1 MMEGSVNNSTWDGF
15 ETTVVPDVESHG
27 ASVFLG
33 VLLVILSAIS
43 ILGNIATIW
52 AFKSNHK
59 LRHNQSNLLILGLS
73 CFDLVIGA
81 TGLPAAA
88 IYTGFGTWP
97 LGRDVCVI
105 NALFSVVGVSGA
117 MYTVTAINIDR
128 YLLVS
133 RDYSAYLR
141 IQSSRNLKLQ
151 IAGFWLL
158 AWLISLSETII
169 WTAGGVAEVEKLID
183 FTKECRSPVRTDPQF
198 AIATSV
204 ILFAIPFCIMIVS
217 NLRFVV
223 LFRRRLRRRY
233 TPSMTSSNGRKEDPP
248 GTKTSGQKEKDNQA
262 NPEELQAMT
271 SNKPHEDEDG
281 PHSNE
286 DGPHP
291 NEDGP
296 RPTEDGP
303 HPVEDGPRPK
313 EDGPHPNED
322 GLHTK
327 EDGTHPDASSP
338 APLISKP
345 NANQSHHP
353 DLRKKSSSAKM
364 KNRYIKPAVRLAIL
378 MSVFGF
384 CSLPYPIFVLIADTK
399 CSDCAVLVAR
409 NHLSNLL
416 LANSALNPFV
426 YAVMHRKIRQFYS
439 QKFNSI
445 FRRRKRYI

>member
-15 ETTVVPDVESHG
+15 ETMVVPDVESHD

-33 VLLVILSAIS
+33 VLLVLLSAIS

-52 AFKSNHK
+52 AFKTNQK

-183 FTKECRSPVRTDPQF
+183 YTKECRSPVRTDPQF

-233 TPSMTSSNGRKEDPP
+233 TSSMTSSNAASKKEDPP
-248 GTKTSGQKEKDNQA
+248 GTKTSGQKENDNQA

-271 SNKPHEDEDG
+271 SNKPPEDEDE
-281 PHSNE
+281 PHPNE

-303 HPVEDGPRPK
+303 
-313 EDGPHPNED
+313 
-322 GLHTK
+322 
-327 EDGTHPDASSP
+327 HPDASSP

-399 CSDCAVLVAR
+399 CSDCAVVVAR